1 MPKDTTDKQDDFAF
15 QFKEMQEQMREL
27 VLESRLLRQNR
38 EERSKLATRLASLE
52 AELETPVSTINNP
65 LFAQPSKDHY
75 HHNLTK
81 PLITFPT
88 PIILPHPKNNIT
100 MLTKP
105 HSKWKYSDLM
115 VKMLLVGF
123 LKLTP
128 YLIFITHRRINEFQ

>member
-1 MPKDTTDKQDDFAF
+1 MPKDTTDKQDDFTF

-27 VLESRLLRQNR
+27 VLQSRLLRQNR

-81 PLITFPT
+81 PLITFQLLLSFLIPRT
-88 PIILPHPKNNIT
+88 TSLCLQNLIQNGNIQ
-100 MLTKP
+100 
-105 HSKWKYSDLM
+105 
-115 VKMLLVGF
+115 
-123 LKLTP
+123 
-128 YLIFITHRRINEFQ
+128 I